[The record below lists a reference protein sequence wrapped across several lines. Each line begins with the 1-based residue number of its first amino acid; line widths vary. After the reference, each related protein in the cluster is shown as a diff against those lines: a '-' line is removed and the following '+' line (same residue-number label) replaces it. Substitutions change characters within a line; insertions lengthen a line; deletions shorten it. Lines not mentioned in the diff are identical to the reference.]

1 VKIGL
6 FDSGA
11 GGLSVVKSLIKSNL
25 FDEIIY
31 YGDTARVP
39 YGTKDKNTIIR
50 YSLEALEFFNNFD
63 IDLLITACNTVSAY
77 ALDEM
82 NSKSHYPVVGV
93 VESGVLALRESYQRD
108 DLILI
113 IVQKAYQVKIL
124 KKNFPEFPSW
134 KNFKGF

>member
-1 VKIGL
+1 MKIGL